1 MAPLLAG
8 VEVQV
13 RRMDW
18 GLAIHSELGVS
29 RLGPDLSCVSDDPNR
44 YVAAVTREL
53 LRRGI
58 EVHSARVVVR
68 SDLPMGR
75 GFSSSAALSVAAAKA
90 MAGHAGVELDAD
102 TAAEIALAAER
113 DDLGVGCGPMDPL
126 ACAHGRVLHIRWP
139 GGEREVLDGE
149 PMVLAAGFAGGMSSS
164 VILDAL
170 STHQERADVRDAIDG
185 WGRLADE
192 GREALND
199 PAALGALMNEAQAL
213 YDAIE
218 LPELA
223 APKLHKARERIAD
236 LCTGSKFTGAGGDR
250 SLVAVFADL
259 ETQAEAGRRLHEM
272 GLVTVS

>member
-1 MAPLLAG
+1 
-8 VEVQV
+8 
-13 RRMDW
+13 
-18 GLAIHSELGVS
+18 
-29 RLGPDLSCVSDDPNR
+29 
-44 YVAAVTREL
+44 
-53 LRRGI
+53 
-58 EVHSARVVVR
+58 
-68 SDLPMGR
+68 
-75 GFSSSAALSVAAAKA
+75 
-90 MAGHAGVELDAD
+90 
-102 TAAEIALAAER
+102 
-113 DDLGVGCGPMDPL
+113 
-126 ACAHGRVLHIRWP
+126 
-139 GGEREVLDGE
+139 
-149 PMVLAAGFAGGMSSS
+149 MVLAAGFAGGMSSS

-192 GREALND
+192 GREVLND